1 MLVCHIA
8 IQKEDDER
16 MISKKQIFAAAAL
29 IAIAVSTIA
38 WAQGLA
44 GYTFANITTSKIDSI
59 RPPAIVVEPA
69 MERTNVSYNAIN
81 ATLYYNYTVIRVAL
95 TDLGGLY
102 EGMKQF
108 VVTFKSSDNNTIYA
122 VLRLDEPVA
131 EFVYGPVGA
140 QAKVNQALPI
150 DIVVS
155 YVSKKVLPSSISYT
169 ISAEV
174 VDVYGEKLG

>member
-8 IQKEDDER
+8 TQKEDEEI

-108 VVTFKSSDNNTIYA
+108 VVTFKSSDNKTIYA

-131 EFVYGPVGA
+131 EFVYGPA
-140 QAKVNQALPI
+140 SKIENEALPI

-174 VDVYGEKLG
+174 VDVYGEKLE

>member
-1 MLVCHIA
+1 
-8 IQKEDDER
+8 

-38 WAQGLA
+38 WAQGFA
-44 GYTFANITTSKIDSI
+44 GVTSATITTSKINSI
-59 RPPAIVVEPA
+59 TPPEIVVEPA
-69 MERTNVSYNAIN
+69 MERTNVSYKAIN

-108 VVTFKSSDNNTIYA
+108 VVTFKNNDTNAIYA

-131 EFVYGPVGA
+131 EFVYGPASAGPI
-140 QAKVNQALPI
+140 VNGNLPI

-174 VDVYGEKLG
+174 VDVYGEKLR